1 MSITIIV
8 LAIVFVFMFL
18 SASLVVAASMLSSRI
33 SNSEEYPDQA
43 LAYYDQLEI
52 DFKGELSKKTA

>member
-1 MSITIIV
+1 MSITLIV
-8 LAIVFVFMFL
+8 LAVVFVFMFC

-33 SNSEEYPDQA
+33 SNSEEYPDQS

>member
-1 MSITIIV
+1 MSITFIV
-8 LAIVFVFMFL
+8 LAIVFIFMFC

-33 SNSEEYPDQA
+33 SNSEKNPEQS

-52 DFKGELSKKTA
+52 DFKRELRKETA